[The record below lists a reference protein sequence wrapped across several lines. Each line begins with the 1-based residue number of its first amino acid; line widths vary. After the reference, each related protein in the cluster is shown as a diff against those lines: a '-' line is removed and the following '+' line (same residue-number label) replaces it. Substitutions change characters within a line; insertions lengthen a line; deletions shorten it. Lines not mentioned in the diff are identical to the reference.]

1 MSRDVTDE
9 GQDSAVGNNETSL
22 VGNNLIELPK
32 TGATKATNMATTTEF
47 NYPDSWKDT
56 MPKFPYVPSSWEKNT
71 KAPVITTDATSDDDN
86 LNVADKWEMPVFPHK
101 PAKYFTTSTSSS
113 LPTSS
118 STSSTVRT
126 KMTVSQPMTSSFI
139 FLNEFGSV
147 APANQLFDNEIEV
160 HTPKFK
166 LKKPMM
172 KKGQIKNSES
182 TFIPIQRTNSSS
194 NTRNLVDLYERLKSH
209 YRMSNGNSTS
219 TTASRKKYRKDDS
232 NKSKFDNIN
241 VVVPGMLC
249 YNMQN

>member
-1 MSRDVTDE
+1 M
-9 GQDSAVGNNETSL
+9 
-22 VGNNLIELPK
+22 
-32 TGATKATNMATTTEF
+32 
-47 NYPDSWKDT
+47 
-56 MPKFPYVPSSWEKNT
+56 
-71 KAPVITTDATSDDDN
+71 
-86 LNVADKWEMPVFPHK
+86 
-101 PAKYFTTSTSSS
+101 
-113 LPTSS
+113 
-118 STSSTVRT
+118 
-126 KMTVSQPMTSSFI
+126 
-139 FLNEFGSV
+139 
-147 APANQLFDNEIEV
+147 FDNEIEV